1 MGKRGDM
8 MSQITKRALADSLK
22 KQLAKKP
29 LERITVTDIAED
41 CGVNR
46 QTFYYHFKDIYDL
59 AEWVVFHESE
69 RVFSQKLTFP
79 TWREDMIRI
88 FNAALDN
95 KPLALNAYR
104 SLRREQIE
112 RYLYKVTYNHML
124 IVVQDCCRDI
134 PMSDENIKCIAD
146 FYKITF
152 VGHLLDWVRRG
163 MKEAP
168 EQVVG
173 KLSYLLEGTMQNAIN
188 GLRSDK

>member
-1 MGKRGDM
+1 

-22 KQLAKKP
+22 RLLAKKP
-29 LERITVTDIAED
+29 LDRITVTDIAED

-69 RVFSQKLTFP
+69 KVFEKKLTMS

-88 FNAALDN
+88 LSAALEN

-104 SLRREQIE
+104 SLRRDLIE
-112 RYLYKVTYNHML
+112 RYLYKAMSIHMMDVITQESRGL
-124 IVVQDCCRDI
+124 PISQ
-134 PMSDENIKCIAD
+134 ENIRFIAD
-146 FYKITF
+146 FYKLTF

-163 MKEAP
+163 MVEPP
-168 EQVVG
+168 ELVVN
-173 KLSYLLEGTMQNAIN
+173 KLGVIIEGSLQRAFE
-188 GLRSDK
+188 GLCDK